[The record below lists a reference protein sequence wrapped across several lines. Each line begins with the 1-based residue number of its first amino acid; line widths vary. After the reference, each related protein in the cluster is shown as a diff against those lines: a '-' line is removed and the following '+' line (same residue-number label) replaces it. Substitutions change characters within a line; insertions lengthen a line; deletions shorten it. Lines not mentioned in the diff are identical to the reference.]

1 MLAFVLALA
10 GLGPVP
16 PLGARAEFLSASLAA
31 QEALEAGRFE
41 EAANLVR
48 ARLPSLALGYRWELG
63 GGAGQKAAAFG
74 VARERAFQAWRD
86 VLPGFRAA
94 ASDHPR
100 VLFRLRLAAS
110 SRFALRWSDDPSEPR
125 LTAELS
131 VAHPNDVRNG
141 VAYALGAWF
150 GLEDSLFPDQAMWP
164 SPKAGGPV
172 QPVTRREAALA
183 RELVAHA
190 RELESLAAGDR
201 RVVAARPRAV
211 LRVAGKAPERVVQGE
226 EAVVPLILSNAG
238 NAPLLFRT
246 TSTCGCM
253 ASVPSGSLAPGQTLR
268 LDAIL
273 DTAEYQGPVRKS
285 LWVLTNSVELPREE
299 IPVETFVQPRYEF
312 RGPPMPVDAES
323 PDRAFQMLLETPAS
337 APMEVLSAELEG
349 IGGTATVG
357 RTQREGDRLRTP
369 IEVRFAPIS
378 EDGRIAAS
386 VRLTTD
392 DARFATVRLPF
403 AVQRGLAAL
412 PGSVV
417 LQRDGHSL
425 RPAEVRIVSPGRP
438 FRIVGFDS
446 ASPELT
452 ARPESEGQAAEHRVV
467 LRWSGDAPQVGSTVT
482 VRIRTD
488 WGNRTVTVVV
498 QVPPSAQ
505 DRPEPGQAGFPVEKP

>member
-1 MLAFVLALA
+1 MLAFMLALA

-41 EAANLVR
+41 EAGSLVR
-48 ARLPSLALGYRWELG
+48 ARLPSLALEYRWELE
-63 GGAGQKAAAFG
+63 GGAAPKAAAFG
-74 VARERAFQAWRD
+74 VARERAFQAWRE

-94 ASDHPR
+94 ASDRPR
-100 VLFRLRLAAS
+100 VLFRLRLAS
-110 SRFALRWSDDPSEPR
+110 PPRFALRWSDDPTEPR
-125 LTAELS
+125 LTAEL
-131 VAHPNDVRNG
+131 AADHPNDVRNG

-150 GLEDSLFPDQAMWP
+150 GLDDSLFPDQAMWP
-164 SPKAGGPV
+164 SPKAAGPV

-183 RELVAHA
+183 RELLGHA
-190 RELESLAAGDR
+190 RELQALAAAAR

-226 EAVVPLILSNAG
+226 DAVVPLILANSG

-246 TSTCGCM
+246 TSACGCM
-253 ASVPSGSLAPGQTLR
+253 ASVPNGSLAPGEALR

-273 DTAEYQGPVRKS
+273 DTTEYQGPVRTS
-285 LWVLTNSVELPREE
+285 LWLFTNSAELPRQEV
-299 IPVETFVQPRYEF
+299 PVETFAQPRYEF
-312 RGPPMPVDAES
+312 RGPPLPVDAES
-323 PDRAFQMLLETPAS
+323 PGRAFQMLLETPAS

-357 RTQREGDRLRTP
+357 RRRREGDRLRTP
-369 IEVRFAPIS
+369 IEVRFAPML
-378 EDGRIAAS
+378 EEGRIAAS

-392 DARFATVRLPF
+392 DAKFASVRLPF

-417 LQRDGHSL
+417 LQRDGRSL
-425 RPAEVRIVSPGRP
+425 RPAEVRIASPGRP

-452 ARPESEGQAAEHRVV
+452 GRAASEGQATEHRV
-467 LRWSGDAPQVGSTVT
+467 LLLWSGDAPQQGRTVT

-488 WGNRTVTVVV
+488 WADRTATVVV
-498 QVPPSAQ
+498 QIPPAAQ
-505 DRPEPGQAGFPVEKP
+505 DRPEPR